1 MIVSVAPLL
10 RPTVRGRSRTAALV
24 AAAAAI
30 VLLTIGGSAQAKAPG
45 PNGRIAFVR
54 ADPAS
59 TEGDT
64 FAFTANPD
72 GTDPQQLFPGHH
84 AGAPHWSP
92 DGTQVAVVSD
102 AGLPCCT
109 VSAVVID
116 PDTGSYRVLPMQDPD
131 TLFTGCSLWS
141 PDGSRLAC
149 EGDGQSD
156 PGLNGIYTI
165 RSSDGGG
172 LTRIT
177 SNSGGVDSPI
187 DYSPDGDEIVFAR
200 ISPGHKCDA
209 LFVVNVNGSGPR
221 RITPCGFVDD
231 DGSWSPDGTRIA
243 FEHRGSLF
251 VVHPDGT
258 GLAKIPLATNSRS
271 FAGDF
276 SWSPNGRKLVFLLGT
291 PTGARSFQE
300 GIATANADGSDVQ
313 YVTETPTFDHQ
324 PDWGTHPVT
333 NG

>member
-1 MIVSVAPLL
+1 MIVPIAPLP
-10 RPTVRGRSRTAALV
+10 RPTVRGRSRSAALV
-24 AAAAAI
+24 AAVAAI
-30 VLLTIGGSAQAKAPG
+30 VLLTITGSVQAKVPG

-54 ADPAS
+54 DDPAS

-92 DGTQVAVVSD
+92 DGTQVAVLSD
-102 AGLPCCT
+102 GGLPCCT

-116 PDTGSYRVLPMQDPD
+116 PDTGSYRVLPMQEPD
-131 TLFTGCSLWS
+131 TLFTACLVWS
-141 PDGSRLAC
+141 PDGARLAC
-149 EGDGQSD
+149 EGDGQAD
-156 PGLNGIYTI
+156 PSLNGIYTI

-177 SNSGGVDSPI
+177 SNSGGVDTPI
-187 DYSPDGDEIVFAR
+187 DYSPDGSQVVFAR
-200 ISPGHKCDA
+200 TGPDHTCDA
-209 LFVVNVNGSGPR
+209 LFVVNLSGSRPQ

-231 DGSWSPDGTRIA
+231 DGSWSPDGTKIA

-251 VVHPDGT
+251 VVHPDGSR
-258 GLAKIPLATNSRS
+258 LAKIPLATNSRS
-271 FAGDF
+271 FAGDV
-276 SWSPNGRKLVFLLGT
+276 SWSPNGKKLVFLLGT
-291 PTGARSFQE
+291 PTGAHSFQE

-313 YVTETPTFDHQ
+313 YVTHAPTFDHQ
-324 PDWGTHPVT
+324 VDWGSHPVT